1 MLLTIKNCITAYGWV
16 MLKLKDFEDI
26 YAPAYQK
33 QMQFL
38 GQIKSMSYGGIRMKR
53 LLPFV
58 VLIFLALSGYGNAGE
73 VDTILSN
80 AKRDGKTVM
89 LELGSVGCIP
99 CEQMKPVMEKLRTNY
114 KGKLE
119 VIFVDVRKDREN
131 SRKFGVAMIPTQV
144 FLDKTGR
151 EFHRH
156 IGFYGY
162 EEIVPVL
169 KKAGI

>member
-1 MLLTIKNCITAYGWV
+1 
-16 MLKLKDFEDI
+16 
-26 YAPAYQK
+26 
-33 QMQFL
+33 
-38 GQIKSMSYGGIRMKR
+38 MSYGGIRMKR

-58 VLIFLALSGYGNAGE
+58 VLIFLALSGYGNAAE

-80 AKRDGKTVM
+80 AKRDGKVVM

-119 VIFVDVRKDREN
+119 VLFVDVRKDREN
-131 SRKFGVAMIPTQV
+131 AGRFGVYVIPTQV
-144 FLDKTGR
+144 FLDKNGK

-162 EEIVPVL
+162 EEIEPVM
-169 KKAGI
+169 KKAGL

>member
-1 MLLTIKNCITAYGWV
+1 MKKRFMFFITMV
-16 MLKLKDFEDI
+16 
-26 YAPAYQK
+26 
-33 QMQFL
+33 
-38 GQIKSMSYGGIRMKR
+38 
-53 LLPFV
+53 
-58 VLIFLALSGYGNAGE
+58 IFLTLSGY
-73 VDTILSN
+73 SN
-80 AKRDGKTVM
+80 ATEINALLNDAKKEGKAVM

-119 VIFVDVRKDREN
+119 VFFIDVKKDRDAG
-131 SRKFGVAMIPTQV
+131 SRFGIYVIPTQV
-144 FLDKTGR
+144 FLDKTGK

-156 IGFYGY
+156 FGFYEY